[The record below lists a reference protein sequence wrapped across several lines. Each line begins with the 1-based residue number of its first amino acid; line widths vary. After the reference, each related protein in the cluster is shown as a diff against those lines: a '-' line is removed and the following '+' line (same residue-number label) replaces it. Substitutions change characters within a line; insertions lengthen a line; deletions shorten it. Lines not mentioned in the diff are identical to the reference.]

1 MSEQKIA
8 RRFNFAKYTYEET
21 TNVVNLHRMALIFFE
36 SSRTAALVLG
46 GVTLPPAISSLV
58 NRMLSRAKA
67 VRVLAANNSVK
78 SCFQVFASNPDLLAF
93 LSMACWVAKP
103 CS

>member
-8 RRFNFAKYTYEET
+8 KTVQLCQIYET

-67 VRVLAANNSVK
+67 RESGFLLPTTLSSRVFRSSPAI
-78 SCFQVFASNPDLLAF
+78 QTF
-93 LSMACWVAKP
+93 LPS
-103 CS
+103 